1 MQLQYTMGL
10 KSTSNRMK
18 HDELI
23 ITFLRLAVVL
33 GDFENWTVFSFGS
46 NWEGIGTGSS
56 CSESYEVDKTA
67 IINLR
72 AC

>member
-1 MQLQYTMGL
+1 MQLQYAMGL

-33 GDFENWTVFSFGS
+33 GDFEN
-46 NWEGIGTGSS
+46 
-56 CSESYEVDKTA
+56 
-67 IINLR
+67 
-72 AC
+72 

>member
-33 GDFENWTVFSFGS
+33 GDFEN
-46 NWEGIGTGSS
+46 
-56 CSESYEVDKTA
+56 
-67 IINLR
+67 
-72 AC
+72 